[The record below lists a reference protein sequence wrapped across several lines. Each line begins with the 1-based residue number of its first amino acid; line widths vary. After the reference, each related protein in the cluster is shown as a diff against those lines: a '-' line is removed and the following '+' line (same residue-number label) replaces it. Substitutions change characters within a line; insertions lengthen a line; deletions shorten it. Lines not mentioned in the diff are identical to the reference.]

1 MLTCSKSAKKTKL
14 KQKQKKKQQMTSRP
28 KWQLF
33 LNQDIKFKFRN
44 FQLILT

>member
-1 MLTCSKSAKKTKL
+1 MLTCSKSAKKNKTKTKTK
-14 KQKQKKKQQMTSRP
+14 KQQQMTSRP